1 MAFKLLHGFNN
12 VQVFSKTISDT
23 DETIEKGMFV
33 TLSSDKAALPSAA
46 GTGPFYL
53 VISDE
58 NDPSVAAAGTYTL
71 LFGRTRIETDKV
83 DATYLASAAAG
94 DVVTVGTD
102 GKLLEF
108 SSDSHAHSVGIVEY
122 VLNDGT
128 SNTGLRVALL

>member
-12 VQVFSKTISDT
+12 VQVFSKAISDT

-53 VISDE
+53 VVSDE

-94 DVVTVGTD
+94 DTVTVGTD
-102 GKLLEF
+102 GKLLAFNSE
-108 SSDSHAHSVGIVEY
+108 SHAHSVGIVEA
-122 VLNDGT
+122 VINDGA

>member
-12 VQVFSKTISDT
+12 VQVFSKAISDT

-94 DVVTVGTD
+94 DIVTVGTD

-108 SSDSHAHSVGIVEY
+108 DSASHAHSVGIVEA
-122 VLNDGT
+122 VINDGV

>member
-12 VQVFSKTISDT
+12 VQVFSKAISDT

-53 VISDE
+53 VVSDE